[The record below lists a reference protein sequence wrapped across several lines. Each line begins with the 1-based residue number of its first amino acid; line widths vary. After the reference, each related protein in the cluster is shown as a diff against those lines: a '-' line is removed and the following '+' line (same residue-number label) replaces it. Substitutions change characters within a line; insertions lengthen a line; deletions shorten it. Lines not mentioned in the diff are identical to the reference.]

1 MDLPALFLRLPNGQ
15 NNQTLRSTDMQY
27 QMKASL
33 FKGEWVVE
41 AINEEGDGE
50 IYIAAFS
57 GPEAKERAVEYA
69 AWMKSSVRGGC
80 HS

>member
-1 MDLPALFLRLPNGQ
+1 
-15 NNQTLRSTDMQY
+15 MQY
-27 QMKASL
+27 EMRASL

-50 IYIAAFS
+50 MYIAAFS

-69 AWMKSSVRGGC
+69 AWKKSSVRGVATHGYTYS
-80 HS
+80 H